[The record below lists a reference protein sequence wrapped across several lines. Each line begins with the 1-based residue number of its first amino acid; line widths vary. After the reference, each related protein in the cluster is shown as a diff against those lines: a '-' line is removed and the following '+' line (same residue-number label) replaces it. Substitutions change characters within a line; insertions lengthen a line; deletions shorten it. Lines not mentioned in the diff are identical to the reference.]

1 MRSAVILSGKLG
13 TCRSYLR
20 TTLSGFDCDGDCD
33 VGQAPTD
40 TELIRLC

>member
-20 TTLSGFDCDGDCD
+20 TTLSGFDCDGGSD
-33 VGQAPTD
+33 VGPPD
-40 TELIRLC
+40 TPPEP